1 MHVHCNFILGLFL
14 LYPDQHAGALT
25 IHNDRVIPKC
35 STLFQLSSAYLEV
48 MINRV
53 FGPSAI
59 FACDKL
65 QAAEK
70 SGASVNIEAVFSQL
84 TLDIIG
90 KAVFNYD
97 FNSLT
102 TDSPLIQVR
111 VLALRYLLLYGMG
124 THHTGVDMVTL
135 KQKLTRC
142 LFTFCSF

>member
-1 MHVHCNFILGLFL
+1 MHVHCNLILGLYHLF
-14 LYPDQHAGALT
+14 PDQHAGALT
-25 IHNDRVIPKC
+25 IHNDRVISLCP
-35 STLFQLSSAYLEV
+35 TIFQLNSAYLEV

-70 SGASVNIEAVFSQL
+70 SGTSVNIEAVFSQL

-124 THHTGVDMVTL
+124 THHNGVDMVTF
-135 KQKLTRC
+135 KQKLILR
-142 LFTFCSF
+142 LFTSCSI